1 MDFKFTVNR
10 TIQLEETTSTQ
21 DVAKELAALFKEDR
35 ILIITKRQTAGRGRF
50 ERVWESKEGGLYFSL
65 ILRPNAKTMPLDLL
79 SIKAGRVVA
88 QTLKDLYNIKSK
100 IKLPNDVLAFDGKD
114 YKKISGILIETSA
127 QADGGLDWIALGI
140 GIDTNNSPSKK
151 LNAASVKQLTKKQAD
166 NQELLQKFLHNFAK
180 EYVSWNM
187 A

>member
-10 TIQLEETTSTQ
+10 TVVLEETTSTQ
-21 DVAKELAALFKEDR
+21 DVAKELASLCKEDGV
-35 ILIITKRQTAGRGRF
+35 LIITKTQTAGRGRF

-65 ILRPNAKTMPLDLL
+65 ILRPHAKTMPLEQL
-79 SIKAGRVVA
+79 SIKAGRAVA
-88 QTLKDLYNIKSK
+88 QTLKELYNIKSK

-127 QADGGLDWIALGI
+127 QADGRLDWIALGI
-140 GIDTNNSPSKK
+140 GIDTNNIPSKK
-151 LNAASVKQLTKKQAD
+151 LNAASVKQLTKKQID
-166 NQELLQKFLHNFAK
+166 NKELLHKFLENFSK
-180 EYVSWNM
+180 EYVGWNI